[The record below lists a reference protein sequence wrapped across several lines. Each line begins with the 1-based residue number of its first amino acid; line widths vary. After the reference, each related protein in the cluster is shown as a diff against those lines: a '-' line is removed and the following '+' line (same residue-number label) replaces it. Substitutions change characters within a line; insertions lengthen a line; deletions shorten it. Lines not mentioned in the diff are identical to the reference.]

1 MQNDNAKFKVEFLK
15 ELIEISNVI
24 ASSIL
29 TRKGKR

>member
-1 MQNDNAKFKVEFLK
+1 MENDNLKFKN

-29 TRKGKR
+29 TLKNKK